1 MNTKVI
7 AVMLATLAIIA
18 GCLIPT
24 DDKPKDIEEPM
35 VIWSES
41 YYNETYVF
49 NNTMQVGHASGHSY
63 NITVNESMMVEWDIT
78 CRFQSDVLNDAGYV
92 NITLMKDSDILMSG
106 EYTSE
111 TTAEF
116 NHSLNIT
123 NATDGDYTLEIRSV
137 GSDHTLTGGLNDYY
151 ILETIIYYI

>member
-1 MNTKVI
+1 MKPMFST
-7 AVMLATLAIIA
+7 TL
-18 GCLIPT
+18 C
-24 DDKPKDIEEPM
+24 K
-35 VIWSES
+35 W
-41 YYNETYVF
+41 Y
-49 NNTMQVGHASGHSY
+49 ASGHSY

-151 ILETIIYYI
+151 ILETVIYYI